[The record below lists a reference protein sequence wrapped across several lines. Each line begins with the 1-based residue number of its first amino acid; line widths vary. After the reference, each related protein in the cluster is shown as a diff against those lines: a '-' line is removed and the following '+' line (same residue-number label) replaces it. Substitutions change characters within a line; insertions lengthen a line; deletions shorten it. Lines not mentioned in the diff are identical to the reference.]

1 MVGESKV
8 KSTVD
13 STHKTWIT
21 FIISAEHLAIW
32 PGFCYTQ
39 LLMQLLFGG
48 ISFTWV
54 LQIFMRFEVY
64 CQPRTL
70 QCLNRFFY
78 YTACSFMMMESSL
91 SYSMGNAVYQLSRL
105 NVCDCVRVRALRHI
119 KHKSNCHIILVLDVC
134 VNIEIFVVYIQIFAL
149 PSSTHT
155 HIHIILT
162 PAYYASSIAYLRRR
176 IVYTIYGKKFVI
188 CNYVQQFAS
197 IGQ

>member
-21 FIISAEHLAIW
+21 FIISAVHWPFGRASATPSYWCNCFLGVSHLLEYYKYL
-32 PGFCYTQ
+32 CDLKCT
-39 LLMQLLFGG
+39 
-48 ISFTWV
+48 V
-54 LQIFMRFEVY
+54 NHV
-64 CQPRTL
+64 L
-70 QCLNRFFY
+70 QCLNRFLY

-155 HIHIILT
+155 HTHSHHT
-162 PAYYASSIAYLRRR
+162 YARLLRFKYR
-176 IVYTIYGKKFVI
+176 IST
-188 CNYVQQFAS
+188 S
-197 IGQ
+197 